1 MKAYK
6 FKGTKHCFEFFN
18 NNKSNSILHSS
29 QDYFTYT
36 KMIIYGMGEKTEVP
50 TIKLLQVN

>member
-6 FKGTKHCFEFFN
+6 FKGTKHCFEFF

-36 KMIIYGMGEKTEVP
+36 KMISYGMGEKTEVP
-50 TIKLLQVN
+50 TIKLWQVN